1 MSKSLEEIHF
11 NMIDQFFKEHSLVE
25 HHIKSVNQFYQT
37 DLKRVLQDLNPL
49 TFSID
54 MNKKSNEYV
63 HTMRLYFGGKNMDK
77 VYYGKP
83 TLFENGE
90 TKLLYP
96 NEARLRNMT
105 YAMSIHCDIDIE
117 FISYSELGSGHLK
130 LNDHIRDTATF

>member
-54 MNKKSNEYV
+54 MNKKSRSRSRSTYQIEV
-63 HTMRLYFGGKNMDK
+63 
-77 VYYGKP
+77 
-83 TLFENGE
+83 
-90 TKLLYP
+90 P
-96 NEARLRNMT
+96 NTQN
-105 YAMSIHCDIDIE
+105 SISIAVFLE
-117 FISYSELGSGHLK
+117 FQKSYQVTFRF
-130 LNDHIRDTATF
+130 RDPKFQKYN